1 MFNVSTKNAK
11 RKVKNMSG
19 LLTKLIGIF
28 LPSFLAFRV
37 FASSRECC
45 SFLLLGVLLLQGCG
59 DKGEVLA
66 KVNGDAV
73 TRADLEQTL
82 ERMLGDRTGEP
93 MAPEVER
100 KALES
105 LVMTRA
111 IAQRQE
117 QAMADKER
125 SLIENKVRRYREE
138 LLVEAYLR
146 ANAKP
151 LAPTETDI
159 AAYYAQ
165 HPEHF
170 GAAPVRSYEILQSKS
185 ELNAEQTA
193 KMLQSFTA
201 AKQQRDW
208 RAYAAELKKQGLPV
222 VYVQGRSDGPAIEPR
237 LLRTINGLSANQV
250 SDVFYL
256 DKQPHLVRV
265 KTVETPPARP
275 LEEVRP
281 EIRKILATRQMRDS
295 IKEIGEQVVGAS
307 DIEYIN
313 KE

>member
-1 MFNVSTKNAK
+1 MRFLNLHSPVFA
-11 RKVKNMSG
+11 
-19 LLTKLIGIF
+19 LLTGL
-28 LPSFLAFRV
+28 
-37 FASSRECC
+37 
-45 SFLLLGVLLLQGCG
+45 LLLQGCG
-59 DKGEVLA
+59 DKSEVLA
-66 KVNGDAV
+66 TVNGDAV
-73 TRADLEQTL
+73 TRADLKLTL
-82 ERMLGDRTGEP
+82 QRMLGDRADELTS
-93 MAPEVER
+93 PETER

-117 QAMADKER
+117 QAMADEELN
-125 SLIENKVRRYREE
+125 LIENKVRRYREE

-146 ANAKP
+146 ANTKP
-151 LAPTETDI
+151 VAPGEAEI

-185 ELNAEQTA
+185 ELNAEQAA
-193 KMLQSFTA
+193 KLLQSFNA
-201 AKQQRDW
+201 ARQQRDW
-208 RAYAAELKKQGLPV
+208 RAYAAQLKKQGQPV

-237 LLRTINGLSANQV
+237 LLRAINGLSANQV

-256 DKQPHLVRV
+256 DKQPHLLRV

-275 LEEVRP
+275 LEEVRT

-295 IKEIGEQVVGAS
+295 IKEIGQQVTATS
-307 DIEYIN
+307 DIEYTN